1 MHLSYIN
8 NKKSS
13 SKLNSK
19 LNNTVFSVICL
30 TSLIALFVS
39 AVTSC
44 GGGGGGSS
52 NDFQGAARVFI
63 SASPIRIDTGDRM
76 QVSIDISEIHPDGI
90 LLKIKFPLGLRYVQ
104 ASSFFKIDAF
114 TGDATP
120 LANVIGAEDNR
131 FLVYSV
137 KPSSFGEKERGKL
150 HFELQGIGEVESG
163 QIQVDPD
170 VDNPL
175 IPNSEEF
182 NANSPDFSPEDGLG
196 IAVS

>member
-1 MHLSYIN
+1 MHLSN
-8 NKKSS
+8 NIKKIS
-13 SKLNSK
+13 NSK
-19 LNNTVFSVICL
+19 QNTTVLSAIWLISIFTLLVFTI
-30 TSLIALFVS
+30 
-39 AVTSC
+39 TSC

-90 LLKIKFPLGLRYVQ
+90 LLKIKFPTGLRYVP
-104 ASSFFKIDAF
+104 ASSFFKIDNF
-114 TGDATP
+114 TGDASP
-120 LANVIGAEDNR
+120 LANEIGDGNNR

-137 KPSSFGEKERGKL
+137 KPSSFGEREQGKL
-150 HFELQGIGEVESG
+150 HFEIQGIAEVESG

-175 IPNSEEF
+175 ISNSEEF
-182 NANSPDFSPEDGLG
+182 NVDSPDFSPEDGLG